1 MLPGFPAADDAILL
15 ISELATN
22 ACLYSAS
29 GDLGGAFTV
38 RIERFGGHVRVEVE
52 DQGSAWDGD
61 LSKAR
66 LPHGLYLMQ
75 ALSDSCGTYPG
86 HAGLGDLVHPH
97 HSPECRAVV
106 IALAPA
112 LDATA
117 VRADCLTR

>member
-1 MLPGFPAADDAILL
+1 MAYDAMLL

-38 RIERFGGHVRVEVE
+38 RIERFGGHLRVEIE

-61 LSKAR
+61 LSSAKP
-66 LPHGLYLMQ
+66 PHGLYLLQ

-86 HAGLGDLVHPH
+86 TQGWVTWYTLVTP
-97 HSPECRAVV
+97 PGA
-106 IALAPA
+106 AL
-112 LDATA
+112 
-117 VRADCLTR
+117 